1 MPVMGFEL
9 MALGCRVQHL
19 NYQATA
25 APLLPRLYPISSGV

>member
-9 MALGCRVQHL
+9 MALGCRVL